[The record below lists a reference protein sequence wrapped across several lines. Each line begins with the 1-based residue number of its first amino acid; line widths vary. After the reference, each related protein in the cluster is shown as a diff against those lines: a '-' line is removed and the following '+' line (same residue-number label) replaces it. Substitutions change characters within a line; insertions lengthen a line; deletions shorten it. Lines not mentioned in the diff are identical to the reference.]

1 MQVEEIT
8 NPGISSSILRSD
20 KPILTT
26 AGWDNRI
33 RLFAFKIDP
42 EEIKPFKVKP
52 LAVLDFHSEV
62 NYILH
67 NYIFDSD
74 LWRMQLPNDY

>member
-1 MQVEEIT
+1 MTQVEEIT
-8 NPGISSSILRSD
+8 NPGISSSIFRSD

-33 RLFAFKIDP
+33 RLFAFKTDP
-42 EEIKPFKVKP
+42 EEIKHIKVKP

-62 NYILH
+62 KYLFSIFIAILP
-67 NYIFDSD
+67 IT
-74 LWRMQLPNDY
+74 